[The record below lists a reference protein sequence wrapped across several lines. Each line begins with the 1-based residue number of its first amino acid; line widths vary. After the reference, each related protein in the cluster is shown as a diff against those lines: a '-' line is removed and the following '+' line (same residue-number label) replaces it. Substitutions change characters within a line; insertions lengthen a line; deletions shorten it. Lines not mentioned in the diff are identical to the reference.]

1 MKVMGKLEKK
11 YGKEMPFSVPAGY
24 FEGLV
29 DMAMEQVNSSVAVV
43 TAQKIK
49 GSRRGLL
56 KRYMTKALP
65 YISMA
70 AVVTFVGI
78 MMQLFLIGPMN
89 DSKSAVS
96 ITDTDAELFQ
106 FSGDVTDEE
115 IIEYLSNSVYDVE
128 TFLASMQ

>member
-1 MKVMGKLEKK
+1 
-11 YGKEMPFSVPAGY
+11 MPFSVPAGY
-24 FEGLV
+24 FDGLV
-29 DMAMEQVNSSVAVV
+29 DMAMEQVNGSVAVV
-43 TAQKIK
+43 TAPKIK
-49 GSRRGLL
+49 RSRRGLL